1 MGDLL
6 QIVNEYGISPTK
18 LRNYVELI
26 VRARWIACGE
36 REAESNVSS
45 TQGGYQLFLGSKP
58 MNRVIR
64 IESTV
69 GRPLSAGYPQSWY
82 LEHWYAHFGRTISF
96 RFSGWSRREYLGY
109 DASGSTGPA
118 ALPSWTL
125 SFFMSHSGTW
135 PRHTQPRSSAPQ
147 PDTSPCRARR
157 HLKFRLMDEGE
168 ARQAHE

>member
-45 TQGGYQLFLGSKP
+45 TQ
-58 MNRVIR
+58 
-64 IESTV
+64 ESTV

-125 SFFMSHSGTW
+125 SFF
-135 PRHTQPRSSAPQ
+135 
-147 PDTSPCRARR
+147 
-157 HLKFRLMDEGE
+157 
-168 ARQAHE
+168 